1 MDSQYIDEYIKFA
14 EEKKLWHI
22 YAKVSEICFRYNK
35 LEEATIYGCKS
46 ILCSFEFERMVKLY
60 LTMGQLFENIG
71 QSANAKIMYHAAAYY
86 RNANLWNIPQELE
99 YAIEKYNIDMTIKIN
114 RRDIEK
120 IARNYLVNKKI
131 IRIGQITK
139 IIQEKKCGFIKIN
152 DENDTIY
159 FKIKDIK
166 NGFAEKNKYA
176 EFEIIEYEDK
186 KRAINIKVI
195 RGGKTNGSICQ
206 SK

>member
-1 MDSQYIDEYIKFA
+1 MRCSK
-14 EEKKLWHI
+14 
-22 YAKVSEICFRYNK
+22 C
-35 LEEATIYGCKS
+35 LEVFSTEHS
-46 ILCSFEFERMVKLY
+46 DL
-60 LTMGQLFENIG
+60 
-71 QSANAKIMYHAAAYY
+71 
-86 RNANLWNIPQELE
+86 P
-99 YAIEKYNIDMTIKIN
+99 
-114 RRDIEK
+114 
-120 IARNYLVNKKI
+120 VNKKI